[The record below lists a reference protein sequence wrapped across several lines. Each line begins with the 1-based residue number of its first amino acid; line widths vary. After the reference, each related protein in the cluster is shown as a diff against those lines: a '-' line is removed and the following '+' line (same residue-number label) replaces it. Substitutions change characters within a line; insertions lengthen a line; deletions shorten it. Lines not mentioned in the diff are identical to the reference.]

1 MKFLVIIILLL
12 IIFLPNNL
20 LAYNPNVQSAPF
32 QFKLPQINTDI
43 IFNFL
48 NKLTNINIVSDFL
61 PFLGLKTSS
70 FNIINGGDN
79 FVSNAIS
86 NILLRFINFWSG
98 LFKTFLEQVR
108 F

>member
-20 LAYNPNVQSAPF
+20 LAYNPDVQSAPF

-48 NKLTNINIVSDFL
+48 NKLTNINIFSDF
-61 PFLGLKTSS
+61 
-70 FNIINGGDN
+70 NIGNRGDN
-79 FVSNAIS
+79 FISNTISKS
-86 NILLRFINFWSG
+86 NILSQFINFWSD
-98 LFKTFLEQVR
+98 LIKTFLKQVR

>member
-20 LAYNPNVQSAPF
+20 LAYNPDVQSAPF

-48 NKLTNINIVSDFL
+48 NKLTNINIFSN
-61 PFLGLKTSS
+61 
-70 FNIINGGDN
+70 FNISNRGDN
-79 FVSNAIS
+79 FIGNAIPNVLS
-86 NILLRFINFWSG
+86 RFINFWSG
-98 LFKTFLEQVR
+98 LIRTFLSQVR
-108 F
+108 FQ